1 MQAIE
6 FETVVEGG
14 SIPLP
19 EPSGLSS
26 GQSVRVVVMF
36 ESAAEGGR
44 STSNGEALIS
54 LARNPLVID
63 DFAPLSRD
71 NAHAR

>member
-6 FETVVEGG
+6 FETVVQGG

-36 ESAAEGGR
+36 EFSAEADR
-44 STSNGEALIS
+44 STSNDEALIR

-63 DFAPLSRD
+63 DFTPLSRD
-71 NAHAR
+71 DAHVR

>member
-6 FETVVEGG
+6 FETVVQGG

-36 ESAAEGGR
+36 ESGTETDR
-44 STSNGEALIS
+44 SIPNDEALID

-63 DFAPLSRD
+63 DFTPLSRD
-71 NAHAR
+71 DAHAR